1 MVAIKED
8 KLVISVKGV
17 ATVISLDV
25 VLFLIIIIIIAETF
39 ATPDV
44 VLEVVTIKDVSFVIL
59 CNRWDSLHRFSE
71 KKTFLYS
78 SDAYVCMSVC
88 S

>member
-17 ATVISLDV
+17 AMVISLDV
-25 VLFLIIIIIIAETF
+25 VLFLIIIIAETF
-39 ATPDV
+39 ATPDA

>member
-25 VLFLIIIIIIAETF
+25 VLLLIIIIISETF